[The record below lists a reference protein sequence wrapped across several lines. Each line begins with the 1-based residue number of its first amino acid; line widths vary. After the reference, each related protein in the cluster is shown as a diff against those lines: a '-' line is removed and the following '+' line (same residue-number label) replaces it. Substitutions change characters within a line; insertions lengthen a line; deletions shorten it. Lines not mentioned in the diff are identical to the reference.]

1 MINFC
6 VRACHFGNTN
16 NEQWVITNVSTGFYD
31 IDIEPAFFRW
41 GYAWPLH
48 NVVEASRQ
56 ILFGLHSRIGLDFG
70 VLFAWAAV
78 NTAIVSF
85 VDLFAHGPFRL
96 FTDSDCSSPSPVGS
110 LCTSASMRYTSTG
123 LDRRTGL
130 AIHLSEN
137 IHPLLF
143 MTNAYIC
150 LSERLLQ

>member
-1 MINFC
+1 MANSK
-6 VRACHFGNTN
+6 
-16 NEQWVITNVSTGFYD
+16 QWVITNVSTGFYD

-85 VDLFAHGPFRL
+85 STYLVEL
-96 FTDSDCSSPSPVGS
+96 FTDS
-110 LCTSASMRYTSTG
+110 A
-123 LDRRTGL
+123 
-130 AIHLSEN
+130 
-137 IHPLLF
+137 F
-143 MTNAYIC
+143 
-150 LSERLLQ
+150 